1 MFLNDSRKEY
11 TKYQLDKQHAHNNP
25 FDQFTEWFDFA
36 KNNAA
41 FEPNAMTLSTVA
53 NNQPSCRVVLLKK
66 FDNNGFVFFTNYNS
80 KKAQEMHE
88 NPKVAATFFW
98 PKIERQIRIEGTINK
113 ISSSESD
120 MYFNTRPRDSQL
132 SAWASHQ
139 SEEVEDRLAL
149 ERHLDDI
156 KTKFP
161 GEVPRPEF
169 WGGYR
174 LIPKEIEFWSD
185 GEYRLHDRFV
195 FIREDKWN
203 MHRLYP

>member
-88 NPKVAATFFW
+88 NPKVAATFFG
-98 PKIERQIRIEGTINK
+98 Q
-113 ISSSESD
+113 
-120 MYFNTRPRDSQL
+120 
-132 SAWASHQ
+132 
-139 SEEVEDRLAL
+139 RLNGKL
-149 ERHLDDI
+149 ELKAR
-156 KTKFP
+156 
-161 GEVPRPEF
+161 
-169 WGGYR
+169 
-174 LIPKEIEFWSD
+174 
-185 GEYRLHDRFV
+185 
-195 FIREDKWN
+195 
-203 MHRLYP
+203 

>member
-1 MFLNDSRKEY
+1 
-11 TKYQLDKQHAHNNP
+11 
-25 FDQFTEWFDFA
+25 
-36 KNNAA
+36 
-41 FEPNAMTLSTVA
+41 
-53 NNQPSCRVVLLKK
+53 
-66 FDNNGFVFFTNYNS
+66 
-80 KKAQEMHE
+80 
-88 NPKVAATFFW
+88 
-98 PKIERQIRIEGTINK
+98 
-113 ISSSESD
+113 

-174 LIPKEIEFWSD
+174 IDPLFFEFWQ
-185 GEYRLHDRFV
+185 GRANRYHDR
-195 FIREDKWN
+195 ICYRKELEKWIIF
-203 MHRLYP
+203 RLNP